1 MHALLGYEHTAHQD
15 DAVLQ
20 FKAPLAAISVF
31 QVPQRFRSEVLVMAI
46 LNQFLEDDLLVLMNH
61 PSPRI
66 QYTARIMLQAMLAEK
81 EQKQRDEKNE

>member
-1 MHALLGYEHTAHQD
+1 
-15 DAVLQ
+15 
-20 FKAPLAAISVF
+20 
-31 QVPQRFRSEVLVMAI
+31 MAI